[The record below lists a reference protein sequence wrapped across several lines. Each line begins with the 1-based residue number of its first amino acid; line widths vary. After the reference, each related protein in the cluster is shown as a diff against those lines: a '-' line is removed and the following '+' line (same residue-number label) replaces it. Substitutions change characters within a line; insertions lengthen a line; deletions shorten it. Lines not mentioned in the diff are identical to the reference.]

1 MNMKKMILILMA
13 SGALHAEES
22 REATPVKVAS
32 LSALKNF
39 MEAALPLT
47 GGKSELVVTK
57 TGGEIFY
64 AEDEKGNRV
73 PDFSL
78 AGYQG
83 GGVKIPDVAGAL
95 TLSPSGTDDTALI
108 QEAVDKIAQREPD
121 AKGFRGALFLKA
133 GKYVVSDTIQIPAS
147 GIVLRGSGAGFAGT
161 WIFHKRVVKKPSP
174 TKYVQMLDTQAG
186 RIPTVQ
192 ALGKGIETRL
202 VSKIKDGY
210 LPVGRKKMVLEN
222 TGKISKGQK
231 VVVYARHTTK
241 WLETLELSG
250 FFTSN
255 DTVLRWER
263 TAAEVDPEKKTI
275 TLDVALTSPIDLNGG
290 FAEGEVHAIL
300 NDNRLSQIGVEDILF
315 LSDYDRNVKD
325 KDGYYNDENHPNT
338 AVRLVEIR
346 DAWVRR
352 VVGFAYSYSLVQVL
366 NSAFVTVEDS
376 AMLDGVSLDTPGHHE
391 GSRKYYFNG
400 SGWNTLFQRCYGR
413 SARHTYIMN
422 GPTSGNV
429 YLDCVSTGGH
439 LPNEPHQKWQN
450 GSIFDNVFSDTQIKL
465 DGTAGHAHGQRAAFC
480 MIWNSA
486 ITNIRSVEPDLVV
499 NTPPGNLGRN
509 WAIGNIAVGGK
520 GTAFAMGGNY
530 GAMGEFESTGKFVEP
545 RSLYLAQL
553 AERLGSEAVG
563 QVTTESQRK
572 SRGEIW
578 RLRLEE
584 FHELPSYP
592 DPALAPWGLDKW
604 TASLK

>member
-1 MNMKKMILILMA
+1 MKKILLVLILICA
-13 SGALHAEES
+13 SLVFAEEAN
-22 REATPVKVAS
+22 EATPVKVAG
-32 LSALKNF
+32 LSALKSF
-39 MEAALPLT
+39 METALQWT
-47 GGKSELVVTK
+47 GGKSVSAVTK
-57 TGGEIFY
+57 AGGEISY
-64 AEDEKGNRV
+64 TEDEKGNRV

-83 GGVKIPDVAGAL
+83 GGVRIPDVGPAATL
-95 TLSPSGTDDTALI
+95 TPSGADDTAQI
-108 QEAVDKIAQREPD
+108 QEAVDRIAQRETD
-121 AKGFRGALFLKA
+121 ANGFRGALVLSR
-133 GKYVVSDTIQIPAS
+133 GKYTVSDTIQIPAS
-147 GIVLRGSGAGFAGT
+147 GIVLRGAGAGFAGT

-174 TKYVQMLDTQAG
+174 TKYVQMLDPQAG

-192 ALGKGIETRL
+192 ALGKGIETRF
-202 VSKIKDGY
+202 VSRIVDGY
-210 LPVGRKKMVLEN
+210 LPVGRKKISLEN
-222 TGKISKGQK
+222 VGKISKGQK
-231 VVVYARHTTK
+231 VVVYARHTQK
-241 WLETLELSG
+241 WLETLELVT

-263 TAAEVDPEKKTI
+263 TVAEVDPEKKTI
-275 TLDVALTSPIDLNGG
+275 VLDVALTSPIDRDGG
-290 FAEGEVHAIL
+290 FAEGEVQAIES
-300 NDNRLSQIGVEDILF
+300 DNRLSRIGVEDILF
-315 LSDYDRNVKD
+315 LSDYDRNIKD

-391 GSRKYYFNG
+391 GSRKYYFNA

-439 LPNEPHQKWQN
+439 LPNEPHQKWQT
-450 GSIFDNVFSDTQIKL
+450 GSLFDNLFSDTQIKL

-480 MIWNSA
+480 LIWNCA
-486 ITNIRSVEPDLVV
+486 ITNIRSTEPDLIV

-509 WAIGNIAVGGK
+509 WAIGNVALGGK
-520 GTAFAMGGNY
+520 GTASALGGNY
-530 GAMGEFESTGKFVEP
+530 GTMGEFESTGKAVEP
-545 RSLYLAQL
+545 RSLYLTQL
-553 AERLGSEAVG
+553 AQRLGNEAVN
-563 QVTTESQRK
+563 QVTTENQRRQ
-572 SRGEIW
+572 RGEIW

-584 FHELPSYP
+584 FHGLPSYQ
-592 DPALAPWGLDKW
+592 DPALAPWGLEKW
-604 TASLK
+604 VASMK